1 MKFNVYTIRD
11 KVAEICSPP
20 NFAVNH
26 GVASRQFV
34 NAMRNVARHDQDA
47 YQLWF
52 LGSWDDSTAVFDLN
66 DHVEVIDVAIPRF
79 SDIEQR
85 KFAFEG
91 VDND

>member
-1 MKFNVYTIRD
+1 MKFGVYCVRD

-34 NAMRNVARHDQDA
+34 NLMKNVEPHDRDA

-52 LGSWDDSTAVFDLN
+52 LGSWDDSNGKFELN
-66 DHVEVIDVAIPRF
+66 DQVEVIDVAIPRF
-79 SDIEQR
+79 DDIKQR
-85 KFAFEG
+85 NFGFEEG
-91 VDND
+91 QS